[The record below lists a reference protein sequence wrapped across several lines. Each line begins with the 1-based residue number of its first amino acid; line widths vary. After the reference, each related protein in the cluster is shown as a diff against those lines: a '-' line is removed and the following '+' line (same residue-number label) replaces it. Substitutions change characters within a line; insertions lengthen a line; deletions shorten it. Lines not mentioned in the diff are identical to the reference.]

1 MVNLISLKE
10 TYDIIGESH
19 ILEENF
25 IDNSLKVIDN
35 SEKSVRSNYFRTK
48 PQGILLEDSY
58 NNFCFPVQKIP
69 RLDTNKC
76 DLITLV
82 QKFRELYLS
91 FKSDYLPWH
100 YVVELI
106 GDRYFVFNTRPINI
120 IFPRKHED
128 AINNSN
134 NLPFDISWNE
144 ETKDFMHK
152 RRFLIEDA
160 IHVCILGDSTR
171 DVYPK
176 KIYRVLGTTCI
187 KPFIHY
193 FKLPQSYKTRTFALN
208 IGSKFN
214 VDYLFKYL
222 YT

>member
-91 FKSDYLPWH
+91 FKSDYLP
-100 YVVELI
+100 
-106 GDRYFVFNTRPINI
+106 T
-120 IFPRKHED
+120 
-128 AINNSN
+128 
-134 NLPFDISWNE
+134 
-144 ETKDFMHK
+144 
-152 RRFLIEDA
+152 
-160 IHVCILGDSTR
+160 STVR
-171 DVYPK
+171 CVAGK
-176 KIYRVLGTTCI
+176 V
-187 KPFIHY
+187 
-193 FKLPQSYKTRTFALN
+193 
-208 IGSKFN
+208 
-214 VDYLFKYL
+214 
-222 YT
+222 